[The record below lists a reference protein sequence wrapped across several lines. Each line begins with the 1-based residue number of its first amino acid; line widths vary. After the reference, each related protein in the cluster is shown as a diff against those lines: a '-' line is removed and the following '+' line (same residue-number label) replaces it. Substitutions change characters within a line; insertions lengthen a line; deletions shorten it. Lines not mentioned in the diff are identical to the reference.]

1 MQEADVRAVHA
12 GAALLP
18 EGWASDVRVTIAD
31 GCIRDVAAA
40 VQADPGDLRV
50 RALLPS
56 PGNLHSHSFQRAMAG
71 RGEAARPGQDSFWT
85 WRALMYR
92 FLEQLTP
99 DDIEAIAAQV
109 FVEMLEA
116 GYAAV
121 GEFHYL
127 HHGPGGA
134 PYDDRAELS
143 GRIVAAAADT
153 GIGLTHLP
161 VLYQHGGARH
171 APLEGGQRRFGHG
184 PDAFLELL
192 QDCERLLSE
201 QPADHC
207 LGLAFHSL
215 RACDEAAMR
224 LVLDARPSGP
234 VHIHA
239 AEQVRE
245 VAEIEGWL
253 GERPVDWLLRR
264 FLDARWCVIHATH
277 MTDDER
283 IGLARS
289 GAVAGLCPITEAN
302 LGDGIFPGP
311 AFLGDGGRFGVGSDS
326 NVRIAL
332 GEELRML
339 EYGQRLTMRARGCF
353 APEGAADA
361 PPASTGEALWSAAA
375 AGAAQALGRP
385 GGKIA
390 PGLVADLMA
399 LDLDHP
405 ALAALPREAL
415 IDGIVFAAGDG
426 TVAELW
432 SAGRHVVRG
441 GRHPERGPVRARFAQ
456 VMQRLAAAT

>member
-1 MQEADVRAVHA
+1 MQEGDVHAVHA
-12 GAALLP
+12 SAALLP
-18 EGWASDVRVTIAD
+18 GGWASEVRVWISD
-31 GCIRDVAAA
+31 GCIRDVAEGVPAA
-40 VQADPGDLRV
+40 AGDTRV
-50 RALLPS
+50 DALLPA

-71 RGEAARPGQDSFWT
+71 RGEVARPGKDSFWT

-92 FLEQLTP
+92 FLDHLGP
-99 DDIEAIAAQV
+99 DDVEAIAAQV

-134 PYDDRAELS
+134 PYAERAELS
-143 GRIVAAAADT
+143 ARIAAAASET

-161 VLYQHGGARH
+161 VLYQHGGARQ

-184 PDAFLELL
+184 AEEFLALHEDCARVLAEL
-192 QDCERLLSE
+192 
-201 QPADHC
+201 PADSV

-224 LVLDARPSGP
+224 RVLDAVPGGP

-245 VAEIEGWL
+245 VEEIEGWL

-264 FLDARWCVIHATH
+264 FLDPRWCVIHATH
-277 MTDDER
+277 MTEAETS
-283 IGLARS
+283 GLAQS

-311 AFLGDGGRFGVGSDS
+311 AFLRAGGRLGVGSDS

-339 EYGQRLTMRARGCF
+339 EYGQRLSLRARGCL
-353 APEGAADA
+353 APEGGPGEA
-361 PPASTGEALWSAAA
+361 PASTGEALWHAAA
-375 AGAAQALGRP
+375 EGAAQALGRP
-385 GGKIA
+385 AGRIA
-390 PGLVADLMA
+390 PGLAADLLA
-399 LDLDHP
+399 PDLHHP
-405 ALAALPREAL
+405 ALAALPREAM

-441 GRHPERGPVRARFAQ
+441 GRHPARRAVQARFAK
-456 VMQRLAAAT
+456 VMARLTGSI